1 MKIINQ
7 EIKYILM
14 ALGIIILGMLLYFSL
29 PIIPNVGW
37 VYLSSVGLVVST
49 LRLWHNIK
57 SFRNH
62 CAFAS
67 PMFFIGFTYSYTKK
81 ENQLL
86 STTLRRLPLRK
97 PYVLYRVSLF
107 QYQKIKSTYTKPSP
121 LI

>member
-49 LRLWHNIK
+49 LR
-57 SFRNH
+57 
-62 CAFAS
+62 
-67 PMFFIGFTYSYTKK
+67 
-81 ENQLL
+81 
-86 STTLRRLPLRK
+86 RLCLRK

-107 QYQKIKSTYTKPSP
+107 ISQSKKKINFYQPFTIDIITCTAIQIVLRIYNITRANRVFMN
-121 LI
+121 II

>member
-7 EIKYILM
+7 EIKYIVM

-37 VYLSSVGLVVST
+37 VYLSSVGLLVST

-62 CAFAS
+62 LS
-67 PMFFIGFTYSYTKK
+67 INTYEMSGA
-81 ENQLL
+81 E
-86 STTLRRLPLRK
+86 R
-97 PYVLYRVSLF
+97 
-107 QYQKIKSTYTKPSP
+107 I
-121 LI
+121 